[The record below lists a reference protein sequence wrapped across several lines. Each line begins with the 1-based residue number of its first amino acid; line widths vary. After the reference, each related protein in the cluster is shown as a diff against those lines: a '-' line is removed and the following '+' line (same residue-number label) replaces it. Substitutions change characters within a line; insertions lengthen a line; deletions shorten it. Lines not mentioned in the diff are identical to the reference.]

1 MNTLFLIGNGFDLN
15 LGLKT
20 RYSDFYREYAKEKS
34 NDKDI
39 NKLKN
44 SITTSIENWSDME
57 IALGNFT
64 SQVKTKD
71 DFLKVHDHI
80 GDNLAEYLKAEEDI
94 LDFKLLD
101 KSKFL
106 QSISNPEDFLNA
118 NEKAQ
123 IIMFKE
129 TWRSTSTWR
138 ISIMTFNYTETIEK
152 MIGANTYPIKISK
165 NGNSQII
172 LQKIVHVHGYMDKRM
187 VMGVNDQLQVA
198 NQKFMETID
207 FAEAFIKPFCN
218 ETMGHRDDKWCQNK
232 VSTANLICIFGSSIG
247 DTDKIWWE
255 QIGKRLLYDQTC
267 LIIFTRGEE
276 IPLRRE
282 YKKSVQ
288 KRKIIEQ
295 FLSKTKLSKEDR
307 NKVKSKIFV
316 GVNTNLFNL
325 LSVDSET
332 Q

>member
-20 RYSDFYREYAKEKS
+20 RYSDFYREYIKVKS
-34 NDKDI
+34 NDEHI
-39 NKLKN
+39 NKLKK

-71 DFLKVHDHI
+71 DFLKVHDDI
-80 GDNLAEYLKAEEDI
+80 GDHLAEYLKTEEKNFNYD
-94 LDFKLLD
+94 LLD

-106 QSISNPEDFLNA
+106 QSISSPENFLNV
-118 NEKAQ
+118 NEENE
-123 IIMFKE
+123 IIKFKE
-129 TWRSTSTWR
+129 TWKSTSIWK
-138 ISIMTFNYTETIEK
+138 INIINFNYTETIEEMLGK
-152 MIGANTYPIKISK
+152 SVYPIKVSK
-165 NGNSQII
+165 IGNSQII

-187 VMGVNDQLQVA
+187 VMGVNDQHQIA
-198 NQKFMETID
+198 NQKFMDSID

-218 ETMGHRDDKWCQNK
+218 TTMGHQDDKWCEDK

-247 DTDKIWWE
+247 DTDKTWWE
-255 QIGKRLLYDQTC
+255 LIGNRLLYDKTR

-282 YKKSVQ
+282 YKKSAQ
-288 KRKIIEQ
+288 KRKVTEH

-307 NKVKSKIFV
+307 GKVKNKIFV
-316 GVNTNLFNL
+316 AVNTELFNL
-325 LSVDSET
+325 LSIESET